1 MKAASITSACIK
13 NNQANFGARFT
24 VTPAAI
30 KLIKDN
36 NYFIGRMENDFA
48 LTDKLNK
55 EIGETIYETALEFTK
70 RNPKNFAVILGKL
83 PNDNLALSTRPIVY
97 QLDKNNKPVE
107 CMVEIPYT
115 PQRITRLKQ
124 EALALLE
131 KITPKK
137 PTNRITLNK
146 IK

>member
-1 MKAASITSACIK
+1 MKVASITSACTR

-36 NYFIGRMENDFA
+36 NYFIGKMEKDFA

-55 EIGETIYETALEFTK
+55 KIGKTIYETALEFTPRK
-70 RNPKNFAVILGKL
+70 PENFAVILGKL
-83 PNDNLALSTRPIVY
+83 PNDNLALSTRPVVY
-97 QLDKNNKPVE
+97 TLDKNKKPVE

-115 PQRITRLKQ
+115 PQRMARLKQ

-131 KITPKK
+131 KI
-137 PTNRITLNK
+137 PTSQQIKRITLK
-146 IK
+146 